1 MAGERVRA
9 LNIHGN
15 LFSINNRNVMTELR
29 GNKTFP
35 FTITLTQ
42 LEVLSQVAKG
52 KSYKE
57 IAMVRG
63 TTPQSVSNLMEK
75 LRLDNGEVSTT
86 SLVNYA
92 VKTGLLHPHK

>member
-1 MAGERVRA
+1 
-9 LNIHGN
+9 
-15 LFSINNRNVMTELR
+15 
-29 GNKTFP
+29 
-35 FTITLTQ
+35 
-42 LEVLSQVAKG
+42 
-52 KSYKE
+52 
-57 IAMVRG
+57 MVRG